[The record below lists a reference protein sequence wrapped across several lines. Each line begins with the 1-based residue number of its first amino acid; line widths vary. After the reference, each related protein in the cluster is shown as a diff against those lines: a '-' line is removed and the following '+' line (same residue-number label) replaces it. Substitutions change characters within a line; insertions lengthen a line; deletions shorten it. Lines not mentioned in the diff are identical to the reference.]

1 MPYYAVARGYNPGIY
16 FSWDECK
23 KEVTNFS
30 GAIYKK
36 FASEVDAEDYILNC
50 NNTSANIYESVY
62 NKFDDNDVN
71 YFVYTDGSCYN
82 NGKIDSVSGIGI
94 FFGVDDNRNVSKLV
108 ETTNYKHTNNNAELV
123 AILECYKIIKVDLDK
138 GIKVC
143 IVSDSEYS
151 IKGATSYGE
160 KCEKCEWSKNIPNK
174 ELVKEL
180 YDIYKENMNLK
191 LKHIK
196 AHTNKDDIHSIGN
209 RNADKLAYAVLKNN
223 N

>member
-23 KEVTNFS
+23 KEVANFS

-36 FASEVDAEDYILNC
+36 FASEMDAEDYILNC

-94 FFGVDDNRNVSKLV
+94 FFGVDDSRNVSKLV
-108 ETTNYKHTNNNAELV
+108 ETTNYKHTNNNE
-123 AILECYKIIKVDLDK
+123 
-138 GIKVC
+138 
-143 IVSDSEYS
+143 
-151 IKGATSYGE
+151 
-160 KCEKCEWSKNIPNK
+160 
-174 ELVKEL
+174 
-180 YDIYKENMNLK
+180 
-191 LKHIK
+191 
-196 AHTNKDDIHSIGN
+196 HTNKNKHASEN
-209 RNADKLAYAVLKNN
+209 KHTNKTKHQNKNKHAN
-223 N
+223 KTTHKQ